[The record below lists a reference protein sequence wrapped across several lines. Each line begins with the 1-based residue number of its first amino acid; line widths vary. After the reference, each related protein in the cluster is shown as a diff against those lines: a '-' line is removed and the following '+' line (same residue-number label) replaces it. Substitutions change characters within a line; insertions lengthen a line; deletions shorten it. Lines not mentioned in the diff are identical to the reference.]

1 MMSITRPSRILSRRK
16 LGLTASFDRLLQE
29 QDFFASSFR
38 DVKKR
43 TFSCKLKRN
52 DLTPSSSFELN
63 QIHTNRVSLVNNN
76 LFASTSPHAFSKIH
90 FITTRKIHSTS
101 KQSQE
106 NKQQETKLKAGQET
120 FIYSPNNKK
129 DPVVLKTNPRALFP
143 WRHSPFIL
151 NRINPNCV
159 EFMTQGAYPGPH
171 LPFMNQ
177 FVRSLAWINAAGFL
191 GAKVLNYFSWQRELE
206 EGFLYAFE
214 VAVQEMLDD
223 VYKNN
228 KTVSGDDNEEE
239 VIENNKNEGIE
250 EDLGNLNKE
259 GQDEATETTTEA
271 EANAEADATSNKES
285 ATEDFPISFQHSI
298 TPTDDYHLKQA
309 SQEDASHHMIEST
322 LISLYRSAHTFGKHK
337 LEINL
342 QSRPKAARLESL
354 FVFPFLTRKEVE
366 DHLHLK
372 HCYRNIV
379 KAIQTKTMEAG
390 RELSFY
396 EIGNVVAEELDQLS
410 AKQMRRNASGNM
422 QITIVAQVS
431 IQCDE
436 IFKVVDTEIGDVV
449 QGDKDGKI
457 NDVTHLVRFEM
468 VVEMTKEG
476 DVQLGTWQ
484 ITDWDDL
491 LDGNMFF
498 SDYHTV

>member
-1 MMSITRPSRILSRRK
+1 MITIARPSRILSRRK

-29 QDFFASSFR
+29 DDFFASSSR
-38 DVKKR
+38 DVKKI
-43 TFSCKLKRN
+43 TFSCQLNRK
-52 DLTPSSSFELN
+52 DLSPSSSSFELN
-63 QIHTNRVSLVNNN
+63 QRLSNRVSLVNNK
-76 LFASTSPHAFSKIH
+76 LFASSSLYPHASIKIYPS
-90 FITTRKIHSTS
+90 TRKIHSTIL
-101 KQSQE
+101 KHAQD
-106 NKQQETKLKAGQET
+106 KQETKLKAGQET
-120 FIYSPNNKK
+120 FIDSPNNKK

-143 WRHSPFIL
+143 WRHSPYVL
-151 NRINPNCV
+151 KRINPESV
-159 EFMTQGAYPGPH
+159 EFITQGAYPGPH

-191 GAKVLNYFSWQRELE
+191 GAKVLSYFSWQRELE

-223 VYKNN
+223 VYKNS
-228 KTVSGDDNEEE
+228 KTASGDGNEEE
-239 VIENNKNEGIE
+239 VIGEENEGKQEEISIKKDKEGKNET
-250 EDLGNLNKE
+250 
-259 GQDEATETTTEA
+259 TETIEA
-271 EANAEADATSNKES
+271 KEEGNATSDKES

-342 QSRPKAARLESL
+342 QSRPKEARLESL

-372 HCYRNIV
+372 HNYRNIV

-468 VVEMTKEG
+468 VVDLTQDG

>member
-1 MMSITRPSRILSRRK
+1 MISITRPSRILSRQK
-16 LGLTASFDRLLQE
+16 LRLAASFDRLLQE

-43 TFSCKLKRN
+43 TFSSCKFQRN
-52 DLTPSSSFELN
+52 DLPPSSSSFELN
-63 QIHTNRVSLVNNN
+63 QIHTHRVSLVNNN
-76 LFASTSPHAFSKIH
+76 LFASTSPHAFKIH

-106 NKQQETKLKAGQET
+106 NKQETKLKAGQDI
-120 FIYSPNNKK
+120 FIDSPNNKK

-151 NRINPNCV
+151 NRINPDSV

-177 FVRSLAWINAAGFL
+177 FFRSLAWINAAGFL
-191 GAKVLNYFSWQRELE
+191 GAKVLSYFSWQRELE

-223 VYKNN
+223 VYKNS
-228 KTVSGDDNEEE
+228 KTVSGDGNEEE
-239 VIENNKNEGIE
+239 VIENHKNEGIE
-250 EDLGNLNKE
+250 EDLGKMYKE
-259 GQDEATETTTEA
+259 GQDEATETTTET
-271 EANAEADATSNKES
+271 EADADATSNKES

-354 FVFPFLTRKEVE
+354 FVFPFLTRKEVGN
-366 DHLHLK
+366 HLHLK

-390 RELSFY
+390 RELNLY

-410 AKQMRRNASGNM
+410 AKQMKRNASGNM

-449 QGDKDGKI
+449 QGDKDGNV

-468 VVEMTKEG
+468 VVDLTKDG
-476 DVQLGTWQ
+476 DIQLGTWQ